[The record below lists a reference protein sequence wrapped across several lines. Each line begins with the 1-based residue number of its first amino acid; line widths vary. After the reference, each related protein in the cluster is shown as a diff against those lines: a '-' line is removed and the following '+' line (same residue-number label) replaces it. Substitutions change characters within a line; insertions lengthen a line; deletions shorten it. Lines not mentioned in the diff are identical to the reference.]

1 MSPFF
6 GMFHAITRRGKM
18 INEFECANRSFR
30 PRSRVMRTLI
40 AQEGLSQ
47 RCEEKL
53 EVFKTLKVFHIMNTP
68 PKGPLGKIQCL
79 RLVGAIEKSEANA
92 V

>member
-1 MSPFF
+1 
-6 GMFHAITRRGKM
+6 
-18 INEFECANRSFR
+18 
-30 PRSRVMRTLI
+30 MRTLI
-40 AQEGLSQ
+40 AQEALFQHG
-47 RCEEKL
+47 EDKL
-53 EVFKTLKVFHIMNTP
+53 EVFKTSKVFHIMNTP